1 MRILKQDEVVK
12 VSGGIIYP
20 DISKILGRVGSGFTK
35 AVEIGGWSVPVGLAI
50 FRVTQSVVTVGLP
63 PIVYGLNDL
72 SENS

>member
-35 AVEIGGWSVPVGLAI
+35 AVKIGGWSVPVGLAI
-50 FRVTQSVVTVGLP
+50 FRVQPSVMPVGLP
-63 PIVYGLNDL
+63 PIGDGLKED
-72 SENS
+72 S